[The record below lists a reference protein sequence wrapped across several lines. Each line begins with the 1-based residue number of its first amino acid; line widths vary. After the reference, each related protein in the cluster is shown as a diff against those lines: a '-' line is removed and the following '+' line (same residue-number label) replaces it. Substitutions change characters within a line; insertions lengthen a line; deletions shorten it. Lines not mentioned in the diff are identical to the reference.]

1 MLSIFKKKINQ
12 EELVAYASGEAIS
25 IESVDDAVF
34 STKSMGDG
42 MAIVILGNKIVAPGN
57 AKVNF
62 ISETN
67 HAIGLILDNDMQI
80 LIHIGLDS
88 AKNDKNIFRAE
99 VNLNDKVKQG
109 QELVVIDE
117 SFLEG
122 EKEIVVPLVI
132 LENPK
137 NISYLFNNI
146 DSKVIKGKTSIL
158 RYKNYE

>member
-42 MAIVILGNKIVAPGN
+42 IAIVILENKIVAPGN

-132 LENPK
+132 LENSK